1 MAASLRSV
9 RCAPKRSSS
18 TLREAIDSDGLA
30 FVINVVC
37 TELLQPCVIHHRR
50 WRCRPDTRHMLV
62 RAALSGSG
70 SVPW

>member
-37 TELLQPCVIHHRR
+37 SEPLQPCVIHHRR
-50 WRCRPDTRHMLV
+50 
-62 RAALSGSG
+62 
-70 SVPW
+70 